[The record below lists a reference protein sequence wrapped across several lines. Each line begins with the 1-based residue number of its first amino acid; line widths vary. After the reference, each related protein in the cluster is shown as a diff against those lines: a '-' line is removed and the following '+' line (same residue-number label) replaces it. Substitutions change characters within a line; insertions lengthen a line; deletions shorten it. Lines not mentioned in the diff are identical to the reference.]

1 MELQEVNK
9 MAGQPEKRFNVG
21 LVKATVWKN
30 TSSAGDEF
38 RTVSL
43 NRSYQKDGEWK
54 NTNSFGTNDI
64 DKAIQVLEQARDYVN
79 NAEPNSSGDEIVA

>member
-1 MELQEVNK
+1 

-30 TSSAGDEF
+30 QSANGEF

-43 NRSYQKDGEWK
+43 NRSYKDKEGNWK
-54 NTNSFGTNDI
+54 NTASFGEADI
-64 DKAIQVLEQARDYVN
+64 DKAIDVLKQAQEYLN
-79 NAEPNSSGDEIVA
+79 GSSEEEEIVA